1 MVRIKLIDSQY
12 NQPRDLQTSIAVKVA
27 VALKAI
33 NPVVNA
39 KNEISI
45 RNLTPQEIA
54 AIMQTTKSVV
64 VIMNLK
70 MFQCSNSPER

>member
-12 NQPRDLQTSIAVKVA
+12 NQPRGLQTSIVA
-27 VALKAI
+27 RVVVAQKAI
-33 NPVVNA
+33 NLVVSA
-39 KNEISI
+39 KNETSI

-70 MFQCSNSPER
+70 RFQCSNSLER